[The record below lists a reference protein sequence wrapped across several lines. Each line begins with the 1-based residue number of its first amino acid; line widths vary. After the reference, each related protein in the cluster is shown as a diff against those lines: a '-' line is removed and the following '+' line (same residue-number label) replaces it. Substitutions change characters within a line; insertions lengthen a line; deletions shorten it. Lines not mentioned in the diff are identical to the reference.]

1 VSVVRWW
8 TVQLLTSS
16 STRAYRMKLKEWGF
30 MRHKPRKTSGKTTNR
45 DERSPSVSQHGDEE
59 DRSERDSSTT
69 VEPMSIDLPSIEP
82 LLVESSRRKST
93 RWQILPDVDLVQVEP
108 SFMGMLHRAPT

>member
-1 VSVVRWW
+1 VSVVRLELF
-8 TVQLLTSS
+8 QLLTSA

-30 MRHKPRKTSGKTTNR
+30 MRHKPRRESGKFPNR
-45 DERSPSVSQHGDEE
+45 DENDLSVSQRGDEE

-82 LLVESSRRKST
+82 LLVESSLRKST
-93 RWQILPDVDLVQVEP
+93 RWQILPDAELAHAEP